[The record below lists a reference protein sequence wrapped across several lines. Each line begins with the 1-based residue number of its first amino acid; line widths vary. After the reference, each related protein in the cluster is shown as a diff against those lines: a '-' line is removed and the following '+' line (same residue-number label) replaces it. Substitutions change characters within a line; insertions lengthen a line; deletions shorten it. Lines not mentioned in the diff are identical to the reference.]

1 MKNKKDF
8 ITSVK
13 SVIVDIPSILNMLN
27 NMQVE
32 IEIK

>member
-13 SVIVDIPSILNMLN
+13 SVNVDIPSILNMLN